1 MTIDKLYLWAQT
13 LPAKEQ
19 IMQSRKLAKT
29 LKGLKKSGY
38 VSVSVR
44 DEIRNNLIT
53 RMRNKEELFPGMVG
67 YDNSVIPQVENAI
80 LAGQDIIFLGERG
93 QGKSRLIRYLVGL
106 LDESIPYVQDCEIHD
121 DPYNPICSSCKDKS
135 NQYGE
140 SLPISWLSREDRYS
154 EKLATP
160 DISVADLIG
169 EIDPI
174 KVAEGRYLSD
184 ELTIHYG
191 LIPRTNRGIF
201 AINELPDLS
210 ERIQVSLF
218 NLMEERDIQIKGY
231 RIRLP
236 IDVYLIASANP
247 EDYTNR
253 GRIITPLKDRYGSQ
267 IRTHYP
273 VHTDQE
279 VAIMEQEMHVFPDL
293 SDKLIV
299 PKFMKD
305 IIAEVT
311 MSARD
316 SGDINQRSGVSVRVS
331 IANYESV
338 LSSAYK
344 RSIKLDEDLASPRI
358 SDLSALI
365 PSTIGKIELEALD
378 EGQDIKIME
387 DLIKKSVLRVFNE
400 YFKTDEELDEL
411 VSQFEEGFTF
421 EASHSHPSSI
431 YLNELKRIKP
441 FEDAISKFAESST
454 PATQASCIEFL
465 LEGLHLRRRLNKD
478 QLNNGVKYKI

>member
-1 MTIDKLYLWAQT
+1 MTKKLPTNL
-13 LPAKEQ
+13 
-19 IMQSRKLAKT
+19 R
-29 LKGLKKSGY
+29 GLKSNNY
-38 VSVSVR
+38 QLLPVR
-44 DEIRNNLIT
+44 EELRKNLIT
-53 RMRNKEELFPGMVG
+53 KLQNGEEIFPGIVG
-67 YDNSVIPQVENAI
+67 YENTVIPQLQNAI
-80 LAGQDIIFLGERG
+80 LSGQDIILLGERG
-93 QGKSRLIRYLVGL
+93 QAKSRIIRSLTTL
-106 LDESIPYVQDCEIHD
+106 FDEWTPILAHCEI
-121 DPYNPICSSCKDKS
+121 PENPFS
-135 NQYGE
+135 
-140 SLPISWLSREDRYS
+140 PISPQGHEIIAEEGDRAEINWMHRDERYG

-160 DISVADLIG
+160 DITIADLIG
-169 EIDPI
+169 EVDPI

-273 VHTDQE
+273 IYPDQE
-279 VAIMEQEMHVFPDL
+279 VAIMEQEIHLAADMKE
-293 SDKLIV
+293 KLVV

-311 MSARD
+311 MFARN
-316 SGDINQRSGVSVRVS
+316 SGEINQRSGVSVRVS

-344 RSIKLDEDLASPRI
+344 RSIKLNEDVASPRI
-358 SDLSALI
+358 TDLSSLI
-365 PSTIGKIELEALD
+365 PSTIGKIELEALE
-378 EGQDIKIME
+378 EGQDVRVME
-387 DLIKKSVLRVFNE
+387 DIIKKAVLKIFNE
-400 YFKTDEELDEL
+400 HFKDDEELDEL
-411 VSQFEEGFTF
+411 LSQFEEGLTL
-421 EASHSHPSSI
+421 EASHNHPLSS
-431 YLNELKRIKP
+431 YSDELKKIKP
-441 FEDAISKFAESST
+441 LEEAISKLEESNT
-454 PATQASCIEFL
+454 PATRASYVEFL
-465 LEGLHLRRRLNKD
+465 LEGLHLRRKLNKD
-478 QLNNGVKYKI
+478 QINSSFTYKI

>member
-1 MTIDKLYLWAQT
+1 MKS
-13 LPAKEQ
+13 K
-19 IMQSRKLAKT
+19 KLAKT
-29 LKGLKKSGY
+29 LKELKKSGY
-38 VSVSVR
+38 TTVSVR
-44 DEIRNNLIT
+44 DEIRNNLIV
-53 RMRNKEELFPGMVG
+53 RMKNQEELFPGMVG
-67 YDNSVIPQVENAI
+67 YENSVIPQVENAI

-93 QGKSRLIRYLVGL
+93 QGKSRLIRCLVDL
-106 LDESIPYVQDCEIHD
+106 LDEAIPYIEGCEIHD

-135 NQYGE
+135 NQHGE
-140 SLPISWLSREDRYS
+140 SLPISWLSKEERYS

-236 IDVYLIASANP
+236 IDVYLVASANP

-273 VHTDQE
+273 AYSDQE
-279 VAIMEQEMHVFPDL
+279 VAIMEQEMQLFPDL
-293 SDKLIV
+293 KEKLIV

-311 MSARD
+311 MSARN
-316 SGDINQRSGVSVRVS
+316 SGEINQRSGVSVRVS

-344 RSIKLDEDLASPRI
+344 RSIKLNENLASPRI

-378 EGQDIKIME
+378 EGQDIKVME
-387 DLIKKSVLRVFNE
+387 DLIKKSVLKVFNE
-400 YFKTDEELDEL
+400 YFKDDQELDEL

-421 EASHSHPSSI
+421 EASHTHPLSI
-431 YLNELKRIKP
+431 YSDALKNIKP
-441 FEDAISKFAESST
+441 FEEAISKFAESNT
-454 PATQASCIEFL
+454 PATEASCVEFL
-465 LEGLHLRRRLNKD
+465 LEGLHLRRRLNKN
-478 QLNNGVKYKI
+478 QLNNGFSYKT

>member
-1 MTIDKLYLWAQT
+1 MKS
-13 LPAKEQ
+13 K
-19 IMQSRKLAKT
+19 KFAKT
-29 LKGLKKSGY
+29 LKELKKTEY
-38 VSVSVR
+38 VTVSVR
-44 DEIRNNLIT
+44 DEIRKNLIA
-53 RMRNKEELFPGMVG
+53 RMKNKEELFPGMVG
-67 YDNSVIPQVENAI
+67 YENSVIPQVENAI

-93 QGKSRLIRYLVGL
+93 QGKSRLIRYMVGL
-106 LDESIPYVQDCEIHD
+106 LDEAIPYIEGCEIHD
-121 DPYNPICSSCKDKS
+121 DPFNPICSSCKDRIIKQGD
-135 NQYGE
+135 N
-140 SLPISWLSREDRYS
+140 LPISWLSREERYS

-273 VHTDQE
+273 IYPDQE
-279 VAIMEQEMHVFPDL
+279 VAIMEQEIHLAADMKE
-293 SDKLIV
+293 KLVV

-311 MSARD
+311 MFARN
-316 SGDINQRSGVSVRVS
+316 SGEINQRSGVSVRVS

-344 RSIKLDEDLASPRI
+344 RSIKLNEDVASPRI
-358 SDLSALI
+358 TDLSSLI
-365 PSTIGKIELEALD
+365 PSTIGKIELEALE
-378 EGQDIKIME
+378 EGQDVRVME
-387 DLIKKSVLRVFNE
+387 DIIKKAVLKIFNE
-400 YFKTDEELDEL
+400 HFKDDEELDEL
-411 VSQFEEGFTF
+411 LSQFEEGLTL
-421 EASHSHPSSI
+421 EASHNHPLSS
-431 YLNELKRIKP
+431 YSDELKKIKP
-441 FEDAISKFAESST
+441 LEEAISKLEESNT
-454 PATQASCIEFL
+454 PATRASYVEFL
-465 LEGLHLRRRLNKD
+465 LEGLHLRRKLNKD
-478 QLNNGVKYKI
+478 QINSSFTYKI